1 MCVGR
6 RGWDRVWVCVTGRF
20 IGVFFIFLTVAFS
33 SFFTVPVS
41 DNCLFQQRGKC
52 DIVLVFYFSG
62 SGASAEV
69 GRGE

>member
-1 MCVGR
+1 MCGEERMGQGVGVR
-6 RGWDRVWVCVTGRF
+6 DRAFHR
-20 IGVFFIFLTVAFS
+20 VFFIFLTVSFS
-33 SFFTVPVS
+33 SYFTVPVS

-52 DIVLVFYFSG
+52 DNVLVFYFSG